1 VTQTAEAAQAVE
13 APVDALA
20 PAGTR
25 FLLTIQYLGTQYA
38 GWQTQTNAV
47 GVQQVIEKVLEMRF
61 GKPLTLQSAG
71 RTDSGVHAC
80 AHRAHVDIPSAVT
93 RRSLVLGLNNA
104 LPRDIRITEAEPV
117 PGNFHARFDAI
128 SKRYRYQI
136 LNDSVANV
144 FLAATHLHVAQELDV
159 DVMSRAA
166 RDLVGLHD
174 FRSFTVAAP
183 EVSSTVR
190 NLSELHIEKSD
201 RRITIDVTADGFLRY
216 MVRRI
221 AGLLIEI
228 GRGKLPETALAD
240 ALGPKFQEAR
250 WTAAA
255 HGLTLEEVIYDR
267 DESAYLRPLQGT
279 RRNPD

>member
-1 VTQTAEAAQAVE
+1 M
-13 APVDALA
+13 
-20 PAGTR
+20 
-25 FLLTIQYLGTQYA
+25 GTQYA
-38 GWQTQTNAV
+38 GWQTQINAV

-61 GKPLTLQSAG
+61 GRPLALQSAG
-71 RTDSGVHAC
+71 RTDSGVHAR

-93 RRSLVLGLNNA
+93 RRGLLLGLNNA
-104 LPRDIRITEAEPV
+104 LPRDIRITDAEAV

-136 LNDSVANV
+136 WNDSVANV
-144 FLAATHLHVAQELDV
+144 FFAATHLHVAQELDV
-159 DVMSRAA
+159 GVMSRAA
-166 RDLVGLHD
+166 RDLIGSHD

-190 NLSELHIEKSD
+190 NLSALQVERSD
-201 RRITIDVTADGFLRY
+201 KLISIDVTADGFLRY

-228 GRGKLPETALAD
+228 GRGRLPESSVAD
-240 ALGPKFQEAR
+240 ALEPEFFEAR

-255 HGLTLEEVIYDR
+255 HGLTLEEVTYDR
-267 DESAYLRPLQGT
+267 DESGCLRPLSGS